1 MGEPVAKVVQ
11 REERR
16 DIVMELA
23 LAGATTREIAR
34 QVGVHH
40 STVATDIKA
49 RLESSSTDENTSRYR
64 ELQRQRIARLLHE
77 WWTCAKVDLEALDR
91 VLRLLDREAKLLGL
105 DKPVRQSI
113 DMRHEGG
120 IMIAPARI
128 SPEDW
133 VKEQTEKNAKR
144 ISPTEPKTRSK
155 LA

>member
-49 RLESSSTDENTSRYR
+49 RLESSSTDENTRKYR
-64 ELQRQRIARLLHE
+64 ELQRQRINRLLQK
-77 WWTCAKVDLEALDR
+77 WWSLAMKDTDALDR
-91 VLRLLDREAKLLGL
+91 VIRLLDREAKLLGL
-105 DKPVRQSI
+105 DTPVRQSI
-113 DMRHEGG
+113 DMRHQAG

-144 ISPTEPKTRSK
+144 VSPTESK
-155 LA
+155 